1 MLRLCNSLTSKPV
14 PVPDLK
20 DQLIFSFCDLEDDIE
35 PCTNV
40 NDVMKVLRR
49 SSYCSFSNC
58 FIVQDLAQQFSLHD
72 VEEDL
77 REYLMERSEYYRTI
91 MLEDF
96 VQEAQESIGR
106 NRKVY
111 AIMQSCNYSRTLTI
125 LKSCHN
131 YIGYSIMFLYYE

>member
-14 PVPDLK
+14 SVQDLK

-35 PCTNV
+35 PCTSV

-58 FIVQDLAQQFSLHD
+58 FIVQDLAQLYSLQD

-77 REYLMERSEYYRTI
+77 REYLIERSEYYRTI

-111 AIMQSCNYSRTLTI
+111 TI
-125 LKSCHN
+125 FSA
-131 YIGYSIMFLYYE
+131 